1 MMRSD
6 SFAAI
11 ARVLNQA
18 NVPYIVVGG
27 LAVIAH
33 GYGRPTQ
40 DVDLVIRLD
49 PTSINN
55 AFAALSTIGY
65 LPRVPIKA
73 ADFADPLK
81 RAEWIESKGMKV
93 LNFFSDEHK
102 ETMLDVFIKEPFD
115 FSLEYEAAVQ
125 DNANGIPL
133 RILRLPTLLQ
143 MKREA
148 GRLQDLA
155 DVDRLTLLHNSRK

>member
-1 MMRSD
+1 MMRSA

-11 ARVLNQA
+11 ARALNEA

-40 DVDLVIRLD
+40 DVGLVIRLD

-73 ADFADPLK
+73 ADFADPLQ
-81 RAEWIESKGMKV
+81 RAEWIASKGMKV

-102 ETMLDVFIKEPFD
+102 ETMLDIFINEPFD
-115 FSLEYEAAVQ
+115 FAVEYEAALLE
-125 DNANGIPL
+125 NAIDVPV

-148 GRLQDLA
+148 GRP
-155 DVDRLTLLHNSRK
+155 RI